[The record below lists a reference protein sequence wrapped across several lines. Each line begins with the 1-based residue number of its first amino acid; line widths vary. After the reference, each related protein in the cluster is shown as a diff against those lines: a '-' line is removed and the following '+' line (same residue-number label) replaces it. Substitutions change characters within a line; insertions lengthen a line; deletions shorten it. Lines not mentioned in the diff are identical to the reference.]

1 MKQFQTLIFLAAMIL
16 GVQAASAQMTVTT
29 GDHGR
34 TVIETVTTPMYG
46 TVTLTW
52 PADANIA
59 GGLRPDSPYWVP
71 GINPDGS
78 MALSTAA
85 EFVDKLNKNAYLG
98 ITTWSLPITI
108 FDDTS
113 CSIRDSLVTNF
124 AYDCGENVPGNP
136 GYPYSELGNL
146 FYNVLGG
153 TAHNNIVT
161 SHGPNYSLFRNIQPY
176 LYWSQTGQSGAP
188 RFSNDFWFQNGFQ
201 GTESHYDS
209 MFVLP
214 VSVTTTGTVP
224 VTTPACEAVPETCTD
239 QNLPGLGLDT
249 TVHAARPTLQPRFDR
264 QLIYDPVTDVAY
276 LANANLAA
284 TLKPDSP
291 YYVSGINPDGSM
303 NQATLTSFLAALNNP
318 AHPFMGLTGWN
329 VPTTVAGGKNADC
342 TIPTS
347 GTGPDIGYNCDGTA
361 SELGEL
367 YYNQFGIQAGH
378 TVNET
383 WSWERW
389 YFYNVVPD
397 YYWQCNPETVLQPS
411 QCPHTGPNGQIP
423 SFSFQSGYSG
433 VQSDPNDLFVMLA
446 IPGDEIPLEQRWWW

>member
-1 MKQFQTLIFLAAMIL
+1 MKWLSILIVLALMIL
-16 GVQAASAQMTVTT
+16 RGRSVSAQTVTT
-29 GDHGR
+29 GDGGK
-34 TVIETVTTPMYG
+34 TVIETVTTPLYD

-59 GGLRPDSPYWVP
+59 GSVRPDSPYWVP

-78 MALSTAA
+78 MPLSTAA
-85 EFVDKLNKNAYLG
+85 EFVDKLNENAYLG
-98 ITTWSLPITI
+98 ITTWSLPINI

-113 CSIRDSLVTNF
+113 CSINDSLLVNF
-124 AYDCGENVPGNP
+124 AYDCGENVPDNP

-161 SHGPNYSLFRNIQPY
+161 SHGPNYDLFRNIQPY
-176 LYWSQTGQSGAP
+176 LYWSQTGQSGALT
-188 RFSNDFWFQNGFQ
+188 FSNDFWFQNGFQ

-224 VTTPACEAVPETCTD
+224 VTTPSCAVPQTCMNN
-239 QNLPGLGLDT
+239 NLPGLGLTT
-249 TVHAARPTLQPRFDR
+249 TVYPARPTLQPRFDR
-264 QLIYDPVTDVAY
+264 QLIYDPVTNVAY

-284 TLKPDSP
+284 TLPKDSP
-291 YYVSGINPDGSM
+291 YYVDGINPDGSM
-303 NQATLTSFLAALNNP
+303 DQATLKSFLAALNNTD
-318 AHPFMGLTGWN
+318 HPFMGLTGWN
-329 VPTTVAGGKNADC
+329 VPTIVAGGQDPDC
-342 TIPTS
+342 TLPIATN
-347 GTGPDIGYNCDGTA
+347 PDIGYNCDGTA
-361 SELGEL
+361 SDLGEL

-383 WSWERW
+383 WSWQRW
-389 YFYNVVPD
+389 YFYNLVPD
-397 YYWQCNPETVLQPS
+397 YYWQCNPAPGLPPS
-411 QCPHTGPNGQIP
+411 QCAHTIHDGEIP

-433 VQSDPNDLFVMLA
+433 VQSGPNDLFVMLA
-446 IPGDEIPLEQRWWW
+446 VPGDEIPREKRWWW